1 MINKERKM
9 DKSLITSTKKKKP
22 RVQADPNAAVWGD
35 VNPESSDYK
44 MAKHWAFVWMANN
57 LAIKDFRDETIK
69 YSKKNR
75 KEQMRKFNYSS
86 IPPYHFMTIGKYCY
100 AMNHGASFAQD
111 TNDWLEDKWA
121 ELEQIGI
128 TLVKESIIETVK
140 KPVVSIQER
149 IRDQIGEYIAEIE
162 EQVDIFS
169 EGGYKSDFDMY
180 KWLLANNVKSQQAN
194 AIGEYYVSWRDE
206 LAQIKTSKLV
216 HPSSDEQLVE
226 GYSYM
231 KPAQV
236 KKFVEFLDGIIND
249 AITWSNNQKKTKKPK
264 KKRER
269 SVDQI
274 LKHFKFKESD
284 PAFKVQSVNASQII
298 GASEL
303 WVLHTGFVK
312 KIGVYRA
319 IDRGGLQI
327 NRSSITNFN
336 TSTSIEK
343 RIGKSPEDVIKKVV
357 DGGKISLRK
366 LTSTLRA
373 KDEEPNG
380 RINNNTILLRVI
392 K

>member
-1 MINKERKM
+1 MA
-9 DKSLITSTKKKKP
+9 KSLLKIGRKKKASRS
-22 RVQADPNAAVWGD
+22 RVNPNEPVWAAIDPNFG
-35 VNPESSDYK
+35 SYK
-44 MAKHWAFVWMANN
+44 KEKAYATTWMANSFSTKE
-57 LAIKDFRDETIK
+57 LKDATIK
-69 YSKKNR
+69 YSKVHR
-75 KEQMRKFNYSS
+75 KKEMKKFHYSS
-86 IPPYHFMTIGKYCY
+86 INQIYFVSVGKICHI
-100 AMNHGASFAQD
+100 MNKGGSLSQN
-111 TNDWLEDKWA
+111 TLDWLDIKWK
-121 ELEQIGI
+121 ELEEQGKD
-128 TLVKESIIETVK
+128 LVEETPTKTK

-149 IRDQIGEYIAEIE
+149 VREKISEYIAEIE
-162 EQVDIFS
+162 EQVDLFS
-169 EGGYKSDFDMY
+169 ENNYKSEFDMY
-180 KWLLANNVKSQQAN
+180 KWLMSNNVKAQPAN
-194 AIGEYYVSWRDE
+194 AIADYYVPWCDE
-206 LAQIKTSKLV
+206 LKEMITKK
-216 HPSSDEQLVE
+216 DEQLVE
-226 GYSYM
+226 GYSHM
-231 KPAQV
+231 KPAQI
-236 KKFVEFLDGIIND
+236 KRFVEFLDGIIKD
-249 AITWSNNQKKTKKPK
+249 AATWSANQKKTKKPK

-327 NRSSITNFN
+327 NRSSIINFD
-336 TSTSIEK
+336 TATSIEK